1 MNFLDLNDDVKFIFS
16 KHLQSDSKIS
26 TMRMFVCVYVYM
38 FVCMY
43 VWYIR
48 IIHTYVC
55 MYYVRMYVHITSK
68 LVRSHVNTWKRK
80 KKFFTREVTQG
91 YPLVTPFKNYILF
104 TASIYMEIFI
114 ILFIF
119 PHHSKRGYLFLH
131 HPYNSLKT
139 WDSYI
144 V

>member
-1 MNFLDLNDDVKFIFS
+1 MIVKFVPY
-16 KHLQSDSKIS
+16 
-26 TMRMFVCVYVYM
+26 VCLC
-38 FVCMY
+38 VCMY
-43 VWYIR
+43 ICLFVCTY
-48 IIHTYVC
+48 IHTYV
-55 MYYVRMYVHITSK
+55 YTYVRMYVLHTYIHITSK

-91 YPLVTPFKNYILF
+91 YPLVTPFKNYVLF